1 MKLHNDGYRIEL
13 EQKAED
19 LRQSLRHFGKI
30 AAERAP
36 EKLEETLLAAERESA
51 THDLER
57 TYRLLRQ
64 VEVALARFQTGKYG
78 SCLKCQREIPEKR
91 LNAVPWAVYCVECQE
106 EVDCLQARLNALRR
120 PTALSYRDVE
130 ELLTERALHESP
142 SASCEHP

>member
-13 EQKAED
+13 EHKAED
-19 LRQSLRHFGKI
+19 LRQSLRRRGKI

-36 EKLEETLLAAERESA
+36 EKLEETLLAAERESE

-91 LNAVPWAVYCVECQE
+91 LKAVPWAVYCVECQE
-106 EVDCLQARLNALRR
+106 EVDCLQARLNARRR
-120 PTALSYRDVE
+120 PAALSYRDVE
-130 ELLTERALHESP
+130 ELLTERALP
-142 SASCEHP
+142 R